1 MTKRILSTMVLVTAL
16 SMSVNAAAV
25 EPSGIAVDKY
35 LKKNGTP
42 NAYQEAWWVWSVVQV
57 TLAFL
62 GL

>member
-1 MTKRILSTMVLVTAL
+1 MVLATAL